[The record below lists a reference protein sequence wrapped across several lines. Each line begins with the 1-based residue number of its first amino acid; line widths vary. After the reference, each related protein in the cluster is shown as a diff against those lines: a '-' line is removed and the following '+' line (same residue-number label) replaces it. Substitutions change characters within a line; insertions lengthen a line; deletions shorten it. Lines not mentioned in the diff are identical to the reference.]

1 MTTKLLAVLA
11 GVAVIAGGFAIG
23 RATRP
28 DATPPATGVAT
39 LATGGKGPRIAAPAA
54 APRAPA
60 LAAADAGSPAV
71 TSGSSSGS
79 SVAATIQTSSAPA
92 ATQHASSPTT
102 SSTPKTTTKQGS
114 SGLSVIGGGSD

>member
-1 MTTKLLAVLA
+1 MTTRLLAVLA

-28 DATPPATGVAT
+28 DAAPPATGVAT
-39 LATGGKGPRIAAPAA
+39 LAAGGKGPRIAVPAA

-60 LAAADAGSPAV
+60 LAAADGGAPATPGASV
-71 TSGSSSGS
+71 SGSR
-79 SVAATIQTSSAPA
+79 VAATIRTSSAPVI
-92 ATQHASSPTT
+92 TQRASSPTT